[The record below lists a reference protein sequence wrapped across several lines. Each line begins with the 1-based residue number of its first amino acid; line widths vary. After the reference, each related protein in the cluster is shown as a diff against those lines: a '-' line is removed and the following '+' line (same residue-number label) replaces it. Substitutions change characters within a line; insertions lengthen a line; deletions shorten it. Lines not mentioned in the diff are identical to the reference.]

1 MMMKHVKLVEEAKRD
16 PRRYYSQANDVL
28 RDRRLNDEER
38 LEILRSW
45 ERDAR
50 GISVASDENMT
61 GGEPPRLGEVSRAL
75 SEVERRLSINKDEC
89 HDASKFGGGEDK

>member
-1 MMMKHVKLVEEAKRD
+1 MKHAKLVEEAKRD

-28 RDRRLNDEER
+28 RDRRLNDQER

-50 GISVASDENMT
+50 AMSVAADEAMA
-61 GGEPPRLGEVSRAL
+61 GGEPNRLGEVSRAL
-75 SEVERRLSINKDEC
+75 SEVEKRLAVPKDYHET
-89 HDASKFGGGEDK
+89 SKFGGGEDK